1 MSEWIYDLDFTVL
14 YLLIVALSVGAASLG
29 TWYGIRSHRRGAKQE
44 DLGMLA
50 GATLGLLALLLAF
63 SFSLALARFEK
74 RRTMV
79 LEEANAIGSA
89 ANFALML
96 PDTARQPVLD
106 LLRDYAT
113 LRIGLGRPFDP
124 AKLQQDV
131 TRSVDL
137 QSRLW
142 TIGVTVTAAAPQSL
156 AVHRFVGSLNEMNN
170 IHESRLA
177 AIRYRI
183 PGEVMMMLLGV
194 AMVAMA
200 LTGYH
205 SGVRGARRPVATLL
219 MAMTVG
225 VVMTLVADLDRPA
238 RGFIQVPVQPLI
250 DAASA
255 LPR

>member
-1 MSEWIYDLDFTVL
+1 MSDWIYDLDFTVL
-14 YLLIVALSVGAASLG
+14 YPLVVALSVGAASLG
-29 TWYGIRSHRRGAKQE
+29 AWYGIRSHRRGARQE

-50 GATLGLLALLLAF
+50 GAALGLLALLLAF
-63 SFSLALARFEK
+63 SFSLAVERFDS

-96 PDTARQPVLD
+96 PETARQGVLD
-106 LLRDYAT
+106 LLRDYAA

-124 AKLQQDV
+124 GKLREDV
-131 TRSVDL
+131 ARSVDL

-142 TIGVTVTAAAPQSL
+142 NIAVTVTAAAPQSL
-156 AVHRFVGSLNEMNN
+156 PVYRFVGSLNEMNN
-170 IHESRLA
+170 VHESRLTV
-177 AIRYRI
+177 IRYRI

-205 SGVRGARRPVATLL
+205 SGARGARRPVATLL
-219 MAMTVG
+219 MATTVG

>member
-1 MSEWIYDLDFTVL
+1 MSEWIYDLDFSVL
-14 YLLIVALSVGAASLG
+14 YPLVVALSVGAASLG
-29 TWYGIRSHRRGAKQE
+29 TWYGIRSHRRGARQE

-74 RRTMV
+74 RRDMV
-79 LEEANAIGSA
+79 LAEANAIGST

-96 PDTARQPVLD
+96 PDTARQPVLA
-106 LLRDYAT
+106 LLRDYT
-113 LRIGLGRPFDP
+113 ILRIGLGRPFDP
-124 AKLQQDV
+124 AKLERDV
-131 TRSVDL
+131 ARAVAL

-142 TIGVTVTAAAPQSL
+142 TIGTAVTDAAPQSL
-156 AVHRFVGSLNEMNN
+156 PVYRFVGSLNEMNN
-170 IHESRLA
+170 VHESRLT

-200 LTGYH
+200 LTGFH

-219 MAMTVG
+219 MATTVG

-250 DAASA
+250 DTANA

>member
-14 YLLIVALSVGAASLG
+14 YLLIVALSVGAASVG

-50 GATLGLLALLLAF
+50 GAALGLLALLLAF

-142 TIGVTVTAAAPQSL
+142 TIGGTVTVKGKHLSFRVRCAKRAPRRC
-156 AVHRFVGSLNEMNN
+156 H
-170 IHESRLA
+170 SRLQGRLSRKGA
-177 AIRYRI
+177 RITKTKAVRIRPGARKTVRLKIRRSYREQVANRKRIAIKRKTRVAGKKRTTYRT
-183 PGEVMMMLLGV
+183 
-194 AMVAMA
+194 AR
-200 LTGYH
+200 
-205 SGVRGARRPVATLL
+205 VRG
-219 MAMTVG
+219 
-225 VVMTLVADLDRPA
+225 
-238 RGFIQVPVQPLI
+238 
-250 DAASA
+250 
-255 LPR
+255 

>member
-1 MSEWIYDLDFTVL
+1 MSEWIYDLDFSVL
-14 YLLIVALSVGAASLG
+14 YPLVVALSVGAASLG
-29 TWYGIRSHRRGAKQE
+29 TWYGIRSHRRGARQE

-74 RRTMV
+74 RRDMV
-79 LEEANAIGSA
+79 LAEANAIGST

-96 PDTARQPVLD
+96 PDTARQPVLA
-106 LLRDYAT
+106 LLRDYT
-113 LRIGLGRPFDP
+113 ILRIGLGRPFDP
-124 AKLQQDV
+124 AKLERDV
-131 TRSVDL
+131 ARAVAL
-137 QSRLW
+137 QSRLC
-142 TIGVTVTAAAPQSL
+142 TIGTAVTDAAPQSL
-156 AVHRFVGSLNEMNN
+156 PVYRFVGSLNEMNN
-170 IHESRLA
+170 VHESRLT

-183 PGEVMMMLLGV
+183 PGEVIMMLLGV

-200 LTGYH
+200 LTGFH

-219 MAMTVG
+219 MATTVG

-250 DAASA
+250 DTANA